1 LAVKASI
8 ANQLRVE
15 TELHALKHVLNEL
28 PVKQRADLTGS
39 MGSVNRYRGPSGI
52 GLRGRQWQSD
62 IEEAN
67 H

>member
-1 LAVKASI
+1 
-8 ANQLRVE
+8 VE

-39 MGSVNRYRGPSGI
+39 MGSVNRYRRPSGI
-52 GLRGRQWQSD
+52 GLRGRQWQSG
-62 IEEAN
+62 IEKAN